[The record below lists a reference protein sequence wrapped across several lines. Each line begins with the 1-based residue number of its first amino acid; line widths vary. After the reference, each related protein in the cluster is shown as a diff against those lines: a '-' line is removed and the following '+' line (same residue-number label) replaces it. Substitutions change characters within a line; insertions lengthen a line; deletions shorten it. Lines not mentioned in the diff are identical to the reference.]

1 MNKKK
6 IEEFLEKNLRNYNY
20 VYITSDL
27 RGFFFYK
34 IFQSPDDFFNFFI
47 NFFKKKGITVILP
60 SYSYTNT
67 GKFYV
72 DKTKSNL
79 GAFTKWILKKK
90 NISRSNHP
98 IFSTVSIGPDKNIT
112 RNIGK
117 SAFGEDSIFYR
128 MNKKKS
134 CLLHLGRPFE
144 MGNTII
150 HFIEQLVDVDYRFHK
165 VFKTKVFKKKKYI
178 SSGYSAFVRKK
189 KVGPTNTI
197 KIANIFKTKKII
209 KEIGSNKKLT
219 NISIIDL
226 KKCIKTMIKAYN
238 NNNKIFIN

>member
-6 IEEFLEKNLRNYNY
+6 IEQFLEKNLKNYKY
-20 VYITSDL
+20 IYITSDL

-34 IFQSPDDFFNFFI
+34 IYQSSDEFFDFFM

-72 DKTKSNL
+72 DKTMSNL
-79 GAFTKWILKKK
+79 GSFTKWILKKK

-98 IFSTVSIGPDKNIT
+98 IFSTVSYGPNKNIT
-112 RNIGK
+112 KNIGK
-117 SAFGEDSIFYR
+117 SAFGKKSLFYR

-150 HFIEQLVDVDYRFHK
+150 HFVEQLVKVDYRFHK
-165 VFKTKVFKKKKYI
+165 IFKTKVYKNKKYI

-189 KVGPTNTI
+189 K
-197 KIANIFKTKKII
+197 
-209 KEIGSNKKLT
+209 
-219 NISIIDL
+219 
-226 KKCIKTMIKAYN
+226 
-238 NNNKIFIN
+238 